1 MARFGNKLNRG
12 AWGPCLARQIVSDTL
27 FSRSNSRGANGSFA
41 LFFGRPHRFFER
53 HRFPNRDRCSDS
65 CSGTWVHE
73 PAMIEALRKER
84 PTRAD
89 GGAGRLSVAASF
101 VKRCASSF
109 ARTQ

>member
-1 MARFGNKLNRG
+1 
-12 AWGPCLARQIVSDTL
+12 
-27 FSRSNSRGANGSFA
+27 
-41 LFFGRPHRFFER
+41 
-53 HRFPNRDRCSDS
+53 
-65 CSGTWVHE
+65 
-73 PAMIEALRKER
+73 MIEALRKER